1 MSFSPARREE
11 ICRLARQ
18 ISSHSLQLKDI
29 VDAIYSRSGCR
40 DSCAPPLPSNPAG
53 VSAQRSATSGR
64 SRKKPQDFSMLTKVS
79 SSGGG
84 VGGKGGEAKQTL
96 RLQLPPS
103 MATQFK
109 VEQNA
114 DTGDLSAHQSL
125 SGSLDSEGPKVPST
139 SHISRRPKPPKPPKA
154 ARVVEEPE
162 PDHPRPYEDDPI
174 WEVWESNMLKLI
186 QLLKMLLNELRNVS
200 EYTKIN
206 PQDLMARGGSR
217 GMIGEGPLLTPEVL
231 NSDVLATKLAASTII
246 GGLHNRENVSNAL
259 NNPPPFQQLYPP
271 PQTVESL
278 DPFSST
284 TASTGPKE
292 RTDLSVYF
300 RKLAT
305 QMDALTQALR
315 PNPFPPHA
323 GAPMADRL
331 IPLEENLGR
340 LAHNL
345 AGVSRAIARPVDPLD
360 VLMSSRS
367 GSVSGPSGMAGPRQ
381 LQVRTEAQMD
391 DEGLISMANRANV
404 SFRRDKPTSQ
414 QLSSAGGG
422 YTIQSQNSS
431 PLVASVN
438 RLTEHMTEVQDMFRR
453 AMGARPVPKAEKESM
468 TISEEEDLRYCINR
482 LTDNM
487 CRVAQDLRRAMQD
500 NTTVAASR
508 LVDDAYYEDD

>member
-323 GAPMADRL
+323 GAPMADR
-331 IPLEENLGR
+331 
-340 LAHNL
+340 
-345 AGVSRAIARPVDPLD
+345 
-360 VLMSSRS
+360 S

-431 PLVASVN
+431 PLVVSVN